1 MPTGLHSFPR
11 RALSQARRRIAARA
25 SGRIA
30 ICTLVLIASSGV
42 AARSAYAQSEE
53 QAVTAVTTRFFDG
66 MRTRDTA
73 LMKATSLPSTMVVIP
88 GGPTG
93 IVWQRSVGEFI
104 AGVGKGT
111 GPGGDERMKD
121 PKIMIDGQMA
131 SLWAYYTYTK
141 GGETTV
147 DHCGIDTFL
156 LRKGPD
162 GWKIFSLAGT
172 IRKTDCTPIG
182 K

>member
-1 MPTGLHSFPR
+1 M
-11 RALSQARRRIAARA
+11 
-25 SGRIA
+25 
-30 ICTLVLIASSGV
+30 
-42 AARSAYAQSEE
+42 
-53 QAVTAVTTRFFDG
+53 
-66 MRTRDTA
+66 
-73 LMKATSLPSTMVVIP
+73 
-88 GGPTG
+88 
-93 IVWQRSVGEFI
+93 GEFI

-141 GGETTV
+141 GGETAV